1 MWLWPHRKEF
11 EKKGAVPSRLNQPI
25 PTQHIDI
32 DRSLAE
38 LCCGAVRKP
47 AFNADRHIWFAIRV
61 MPHLRGAECP

>member
-1 MWLWPHRKEF
+1 
-11 EKKGAVPSRLNQPI
+11 
-25 PTQHIDI
+25 
-32 DRSLAE
+32 LAE